1 MIPHLAVIPLLTV
14 GEAAPHV
21 TAEEFAEAAAFG
33 SEHRRRERL
42 TWRAAARRMLGGE
55 LRFAYDAVG
64 APVALGRPEHL
75 SVSHAAE
82 RAAVLVAD
90 RPCAVDLER
99 CDRNFSRVLSRCLTP
114 FEQQLSADPLFPAA
128 AWCTKECLYKYG
140 HDRSLALREELRIES
155 FERIG
160 GDEVFGAEP
169 GGEQAG
175 GVEGAEV
182 AGFSGSPG
190 SPGVSGLSGFSGFFE
205 LGRAGEQTAG
215 FAGGAGAAPNSGR
228 EGDGA
233 VGCEPAG
240 RFGIERSVVVGGSA
254 FEGLA
259 PIVVTATEPLVPYA
273 VLTARIRGGELLRPV
288 ACRLGAEY
296 LLVYLVE

>member
-1 MIPHLAVIPLLTV
+1 MIPHLAAIPLLTV
-14 GEAAPHV
+14 GEAAPYV

-55 LRFAYDAVG
+55 LRIAYDAVG

-140 HDRSLALREELRIES
+140 HDRSLALREELRIEG

-169 GGEQAG
+169 GGEQI
-175 GVEGAEV
+175 
-182 AGFSGSPG
+182 
-190 SPGVSGLSGFSGFFE
+190 
-205 LGRAGEQTAG
+205 AG

-233 VGCEPAG
+233 VGCEAAG

-273 VLTARIRGGELLRPV
+273 VLTARIRGGERLRPV
-288 ACRLGAEY
+288 ACRLGTEY

>member
-21 TAEEFAEAAAFG
+21 TAEEFAEAASFG

-55 LRFAYDAVG
+55 LRIAYDAVG
-64 APVALGRPEHL
+64 APVALGRPERL

-114 FEQQLSADPLFPAA
+114 SEQQLSADPLFPAA

-140 HDRSLALREELRIES
+140 QDRSLALREELRIEG

-169 GGEQAG
+169 CGEPAG

-182 AGFSGSPG
+182 AGFSGFSG
-190 SPGVSGLSGFSGFFE
+190 SSGLSGLFGP
-205 LGRAGEQTAG
+205 GRAGEQTAG

-233 VGCEPAG
+233 VGCEAAG

-254 FEGLA
+254 FGSLA
-259 PIVVTATEPLVPYA
+259 PIVVTAAEPLVPYA